1 MNIFQLMNTSVDS
14 TTHIVLAGLAAKSIN
29 HQLHPDKLIDLTV
42 ASGRGRLTDNGTL
55 AIVTGKFTG
64 RSPKDRFIVNEAET
78 VDLVDWGSI
87 NEGFSYADY
96 TSLKTKLLNY
106 LCHQGS

>member
-1 MNIFQLMNTSVDS
+1 MNTFQLMNTPVDS
-14 TTHIVLAGLAAKSIN
+14 TTHKAIAGLVAKSIN

-42 ASGRGRLTDNGTL
+42 AAGRGRLTDNGTL

-96 TSLKTKLLNY
+96 TSL
-106 LCHQGS
+106 